1 MTSLTYNKQ
10 DYLRLGEQPLSG
22 SSFVNWMKL
31 LRANRFG
38 VDWQFIPKA
47 MYVTAMIS
55 ALTPFRY
62 IEKRQYADKIKKVEN
77 VKPIFIIG
85 HFRSGTTFL
94 HYLLGQDPNIGYVS
108 TFETMTPG
116 MIINREEFFKNLVKN
131 HLPAKRPMDD
141 LEMHANL
148 PYEEEYAIANLSQ
161 FSFYHAWYF
170 PRNWKNYFDRYVLF
184 KNMPKDHIKSWKKTY
199 DYFIKKIA
207 FKNDGKF
214 ILLKSIVNTA
224 KIKEILELYPNARF
238 IHIHRDPY
246 KVYLSTW
253 KLYQKILPIFSFQHI
268 DSEILDEMILYCYK
282 ELYKTYLQQK
292 SLIPKKQLVEISYH
306 EFIKQPVET
315 IKRSY
320 ESLNITHFDTAKTHF
335 ERYAYAHRNY
345 KASSYKYDD
354 VLKQKIYTNWK
365 LMFDAYHYPQ

>member
-38 VDWQFIPKA
+38 IDWQFIPKA

-55 ALTPFRY
+55 ALTPFRF
-62 IEKRQYADKIKKVEN
+62 IEKRQYDDKIKKVEN

-116 MIINREEFFKNLVKN
+116 MIINREEFFKNLVKT

-161 FSFYHAWYF
+161 LSFYHAWYF
-170 PRNWKNYFDRYVLF
+170 PRNWKSYFDRYVLF
-184 KNMPKDHIKSWKKTY
+184 KNVPKGHIESWKKTY

-207 FKNDGKF
+207 YKNDGKF

-268 DSEILDEMILYCYK
+268 NAEILDKIIIYCYK
-282 ELYKTYLQQK
+282 ELYTKYLQQK

-306 EFIKQPVET
+306 DFIKKPVET

-320 ESLNITHFDTAKTHF
+320 ESLNITHFDNAKTHF

-345 KASSYKYDD
+345 KASLYEYNDE
-354 VLKQKIYTNWK
+354 LKQKIYKNWK
-365 LMFDAYHYPQ
+365 IMFDAYHYPQ